1 MTLDFMKKYK
11 RVLLYLI
18 FGVLSTLVNIGV
30 YALCYRF
37 FGFTNVIS
45 NIIAWVLTVLFVF
58 VTNKNLVF
66 GSKSMEKQVLV
77 YELVTFYGCRIATG
91 LLDLAM
97 MYIFVDLLSLNAL
110 GMKVISNVIVII
122 LNFIASKLVI
132 FRKHKG
138 S

>member
-1 MTLDFMKKYK
+1 MKKYK
-11 RVLLYLI
+11 PVLLYLV

-58 VTNKNLVF
+58 VTNKSWVF
-66 GSKSMEKQVLV
+66 GSKSMEKRILV

-97 MYIFVDLLSLNAL
+97 MYVFVDLLALNAL

-122 LNFIASKLVI
+122 LNFIASRLII
-132 FRKHKG
+132 FRKHRE

>member
-11 RVLLYLI
+11 PVLLYLI
-18 FGVLSTLVNIGV
+18 FGVLSTLVNIGI

-45 NIIAWVLTVLFVF
+45 NIIAWVVTVLFVF
-58 VTNKNLVF
+58 VTNKNWVF
-66 GSKSMEKQVLV
+66 GSKSMEKKVLV

-91 LLDLAM
+91 LLDLAI
-97 MYIFVDLLSLNAL
+97 MYVSVDLLSFNAL

-132 FRKHKG
+132 FRKPGG

>member
-11 RVLLYLI
+11 PVLLYLV
-18 FGVLSTLVNIGV
+18 FGVLSTLVNIGI

-37 FGFTNVIS
+37 FGFSNVIS

-58 VTNKNLVF
+58 VTNKNWVF
-66 GSKSMEKQVLV
+66 GSKSMEKRVLV

-97 MYIFVDLLSLNAL
+97 MYVSVDLLSFNAL

-122 LNFIASKLVI
+122 LNFIASKLII
-132 FRKHKG
+132 FRKQRE